1 MKLLRNT
8 VESMKTN
15 IITVLLAAT
24 LVGGVAGELHPV
36 RASLPG
42 AIAQNQET
50 QSVWSL
56 YTSPDA
62 DFSILMPG
70 DPTITESSTNIEAV
84 TVKING
90 FAVKRYDDT
99 VQYLVTRIDIPA
111 ELNLEAVDPEQF
123 LEVMQQQIVE
133 QVEGEVLA
141 AEGISL
147 KDNYPGREIKIQAT
161 QAGQVYIVINRL
173 YWVGR
178 KLYQVSVT
186 VPQNLESSLTGSS
199 TGFLNSFQ
207 LLEE

>member
-1 MKLLRNT
+1 MK
-8 VESMKTN
+8 KN
-15 IITVLLAAT
+15 IITLLLTASLA
-24 LVGGVAGELHPV
+24 GGVTGQLQPV
-36 RASLPG
+36 RANLQG

-84 TVKING
+84 AVNING

-99 VQYLVTRIDIPA
+99 VQYLVTRINIPA

-133 QVEGEVLA
+133 QVEGEILA
-141 AEGISL
+141 SETISL
-147 KDNYPGREIKIQAT
+147 KDNYPGREIKLQAT
-161 QAGQVYIVINRL
+161 QADRVFIVVNRL

-178 KLYQVSVT
+178 TLYQVSVT

>member
-1 MKLLRNT
+1 MMK
-8 VESMKTN
+8 KN
-15 IITVLLAAT
+15 IITLLLTASLA
-24 LVGGVAGELHPV
+24 GGVTGQLQPV
-36 RASLPG
+36 RANLQG

-84 TVKING
+84 AVNING

-99 VQYLVTRIDIPA
+99 VQYLVTRINIPA

-133 QVEGEVLA
+133 QVEGEILA
-141 AEGISL
+141 SETISL
-147 KDNYPGREIKIQAT
+147 KDNYPGREIKLQAT
-161 QAGQVYIVINRL
+161 QADRVFIVVNRL

-178 KLYQVSVT
+178 TLYQVSVT

>member
-1 MKLLRNT
+1 MK
-8 VESMKTN
+8 MK
-15 IITVLLAAT
+15 IITVLLTAT
-24 LVGGVAGELHPV
+24 LVGGVTGQLQPI

-42 AIAQNQET
+42 AIAQTQPN

-56 YTSPDA
+56 YTSPEA

-70 DPTITESSTNIEAV
+70 DPVVTESSTNIEAV
-84 TVKING
+84 AVNIDG

-111 ELNLEAVDPEQF
+111 ELNLESVNPEQF
-123 LEVMQQQIVE
+123 LEAMQQQIVE
-133 QVEGEVLA
+133 QVEGEILA
-141 AEGISL
+141 TETLTL
-147 KDNYPGREIKIQAT
+147 KNNYPGREIKLQAT
-161 QAGQVYIVINRL
+161 QEDQVYIVTNRL

-186 VPQNLESSLTGSS
+186 VPQDLEPSLTGSS

-207 LLEE
+207 LLQE

>member
-1 MKLLRNT
+1 MK
-8 VESMKTN
+8 SK
-15 IITVLLAAT
+15 IITVLLTAT
-24 LVGGVAGELHPV
+24 LVGGVIGQLQSV
-36 RASLPG
+36 RANLSG

-50 QSVWSL
+50 QAQSVWSL
-56 YTSPDA
+56 YTSPEA

-70 DPTITESSTNIEAV
+70 DPIITESSTNIEAV
-84 TVKING
+84 AVNING

-99 VQYLVTRIDIPA
+99 VQYLVTRIDIPE
-111 ELNLEAVDPEQF
+111 ELNLEAVEPEQF
-123 LEVMQQQIVE
+123 LEIMQQQIVE

-141 AEGISL
+141 TETINL
-147 KDNYPGREIKIQAT
+147 KDNYPGREIKLQAT
-161 QAGQVYIVINRL
+161 QADQVYIVINRL

-178 KLYQVSVT
+178 KLYQISVT

>member
-1 MKLLRNT
+1 MK
-8 VESMKTN
+8 SQ
-15 IITVLLAAT
+15 IFTVLLTAT
-24 LVGGVAGELHPV
+24 FVGGVTGQLQPI

-42 AIAQNQET
+42 AIAQTQPN

-56 YTSPDA
+56 YTSPEA

-70 DPTITESSTNIEAV
+70 DPVVTESSTNIEAV
-84 TVKING
+84 AVNING

-111 ELNLEAVDPEQF
+111 ELNLETVNPEQF
-123 LEVMQQQIVE
+123 LEAMQQQIVE
-133 QVEGEVLA
+133 QVEGEILA
-141 AEGISL
+141 TETLTL
-147 KDNYPGREIKIQAT
+147 KDNYPGREIKLQAT
-161 QAGQVYIVINRL
+161 QEDQVYIVTNRL

-186 VPQNLESSLTGSS
+186 VPQDLEPSLTGSS

-207 LLEE
+207 LLQE

>member
-1 MKLLRNT
+1 MK
-8 VESMKTN
+8 SK
-15 IITVLLAAT
+15 IITVLLTAT
-24 LVGGVAGELHPV
+24 LAGGVIGQLQSV
-36 RASLPG
+36 RANLFG

-50 QSVWSL
+50 QAQSVWSL
-56 YTSPDA
+56 YTSPEA

-84 TVKING
+84 AVNING

-99 VQYLVTRIDIPA
+99 VQYLVTRIDIPE
-111 ELNLEAVDPEQF
+111 ELNLEAVEPEQF
-123 LEVMQQQIVE
+123 LEIMQQQIVE

-141 AEGISL
+141 TEIISL
-147 KDNYPGREIKIQAT
+147 KDNYPGREIKLQAT
-161 QAGQVYIVINRL
+161 QADQVYIVINRL